1 MPGLSH
7 SSLLSIKKLTR
18 GGCIVI
24 FRDETCEIYY
34 KRKLVLTGR
43 SVGPGGLWVVPIN
56 GQEQPAAQ
64 SSETAQNPPQLA
76 AATVY
81 TLPYKQQKMRYMHQ
95 TFFAMP
101 EQTLEKA
108 IGNEQL
114 RGFPCMNIKDI
125 RRYLA
130 PSPATAKGRMKKPK
144 AGIRSTRN
152 SKSEIVKEEEEYAED
167 MTPRTEVQVQR
178 V

>member
-1 MPGLSH
+1 
-7 SSLLSIKKLTR
+7 
-18 GGCIVI
+18 
-24 FRDETCEIYY
+24 
-34 KRKLVLTGR
+34 
-43 SVGPGGLWVVPIN
+43 
-56 GQEQPAAQ
+56 
-64 SSETAQNPPQLA
+64 
-76 AATVY
+76 
-81 TLPYKQQKMRYMHQ
+81 MHQ

-108 IGNEQL
+108 IGNGQL

-125 RRYLA
+125 CRYLA

-167 MTPRTEVQVQR
+167 MHPTDGSTSSEGVIEKENNMFCFAALADKEKEQSTRMQQVR
-178 V
+178 YPSCPSMANSITWSCMTMITIT